1 MASAI
6 ILGAL
11 SIGIVYIASYLY
23 FEKDSQV
30 ISLLVCLC
38 AIFGVFTSIW
48 YAAQTAEQNMQKAFQ
63 NVLVSMKTEEKIECK
78 KEIPELYYK
87 KAELAFSEKQDDG
100 TYKIQF
106 FVQEA
111 GAKKYERY
119 EIVSDKE
126 YDNTVPYLLT
136 IISNGTESTSDDEL
150 AVVWKDMN

>member
-11 SIGIVYIASYLY
+11 SIVIVYIASYLY
-23 FEKDSQV
+23 FEKDSQ
-30 ISLLVCLC
+30 ISLLICLC
-38 AIFGVFTSIW
+38 AIFGVFASIW
-48 YAAQTAEQNMQKAFQ
+48 YASQAAEQNMQKAFQ
-63 NVLVSMKTEEKIECK
+63 NVLSSMKTEEKIECK

-87 KAELAFSEKQDDG
+87 EAELAFSEKQDDG

-106 FVQEA
+106 FVQGT

-136 IISNGTESTSDDEL
+136 IISHGTESTSDDEL